1 MNASLFDSY
10 GELVMPGDIVRLTGG
25 YCAIYQQAS
34 TLYAG
39 KHGKIERIGEFCFPF
54 TDKPDQS
61 GELLTAIRILLC
73 RPSSDIP
80 PSTLPDNMS
89 RVQWVQQDK
98 DTWVPKNTGPG
109 TPLPPG
115 G

>member
-25 YCAIYQQAS
+25 YCSIYQQFS

-61 GELLTAIRILLC
+61 
-73 RPSSDIP
+73 
-80 PSTLPDNMS
+80 DNMS